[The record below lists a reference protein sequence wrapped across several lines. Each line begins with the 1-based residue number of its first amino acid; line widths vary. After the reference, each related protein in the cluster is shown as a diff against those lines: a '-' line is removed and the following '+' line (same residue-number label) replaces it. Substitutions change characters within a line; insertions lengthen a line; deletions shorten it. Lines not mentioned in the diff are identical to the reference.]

1 MNKYIL
7 SIETTTNICS
17 VSFFKNHEMISLKE
31 DNNRKHSSLLGT
43 FVDDIFKNSNINI
56 NDLDSIAISIGPGSY
71 TGLRI
76 GLSFAKGMAYALKK
90 PIIPINTIDSL
101 NYSIDDSNYFIILS
115 AYKNFYYIQE
125 YKQGIKSNNIK
136 FDKIESIKNKS
147 KIYGFSDNKLNRDI
161 IEINPSSINIAKMAL
176 KYYDNYICRDIK
188 SIKPNYIK
196 PITFKENIS

>member
-17 VSFFKNHEMISLKE
+17 VSLFNNDEIISLKE
-31 DNNRKHSSLLGT
+31 DNNRKHSSLLGY
-43 FVDDIFKNSNINI
+43 FVNDIFQSTSFDVK
-56 NDLDSIAISIGPGSY
+56 DLDSIAISNGPGSY

-101 NYSIDDSNYFIILS
+101 NYIIDDLNYFIILS

-125 YKQGIKSNNIK
+125 YKHGIKSNDIK
-136 FDKIESIKNKS
+136 FDTLESIKKES
-147 KIYGFSDNKLNRDI
+147 KIYGYTEKKLDREI
-161 IEINPSSINIAKMAL
+161 IKINPSSKNIAKIAL
-176 KYYDNYICRDIK
+176 KYYDNYICKDIK
-188 SIKPNYIK
+188 TIKPNYIK
-196 PITFKENIS
+196 PIKFKENIS

>member
-17 VSFFKNHEMISLKE
+17 VSLFNNDEIISLKE
-31 DNNRKHSSLLGT
+31 DNNRKHSSLLGH
-43 FVDDIFKNSNINI
+43 FVDDIFQSTNFNIK
-56 NDLDSIAISIGPGSY
+56 DLDSIAISIGPGSY

-101 NYSIDDSNYFIILS
+101 NYTIDDLNYFIILS

-125 YKQGIKSNNIK
+125 YKQGIKSNDIK
-136 FDKIESIKNKS
+136 FDTLESIKKES
-147 KIYGFSDNKLNRDI
+147 KIYGYPEKKLNREI
-161 IEINPSSINIAKMAL
+161 IKINPSSKNIAQIAL
-176 KYYDNYICRDIK
+176 KYYDNYICKDIK
-188 SIKPNYIK
+188 TIKPNYIK
-196 PITFKENIS
+196 PIKFKENIS

>member
-7 SIETTTNICS
+7 SIETTTNLCS
-17 VSFFKNHEMISLKE
+17 VSFFNNDKMISLKE
-31 DNNRKHSSLLGT
+31 DNNRMHSSLLGSY
-43 FVDDIFKNSNINI
+43 VNDIFQSSNIDI
-56 NDLDSIAISIGPGSY
+56 DDLDSIAISIGPGSY

-136 FDKIESIKNKS
+136 FDTIESIKNES
-147 KIYGFSDNKLNRDI
+147 KIYGYTENKLDRDI
-161 IEINPSSINIAKMAL
+161 IEVNPSSINIAKMAL
-176 KYYDNYICRDIK
+176 KYYDNYICKDVK

-196 PITFKENIS
+196 PIQFKKNIS